1 METALPLYS
10 LHAVARALGTDINV
24 GGFILTPASVA
35 LGRFQCHGGGGTCG
49 VVSNERALS
58 LPARV
63 NKKENGGGQED

>member
-35 LGRFQCHGGGGTCG
+35 LGRFQCHGGGGHLWGC
-49 VVSNERALS
+49 
-58 LPARV
+58 
-63 NKKENGGGQED
+63 QQ